1 MSKKKKSGARTS
13 SGQLSRAKK
22 AIYHETDPARLVR
35 MRDAA
40 LTSISNP
47 LWGTQIGQMHLRGE
61 INAIQL
67 SAGQKWFQLLRAYQ
81 QAIGAKTIAPQS
93 LEIGRGS
100 SDPDIE
106 TEHGRKL
113 ATREAAITAEFEKAV
128 SAIGSGSERD
138 KALRRLAEDCA
149 LDFSERRHAIC
160 GLDLLAG
167 IYGLTSNRICA

>member
-1 MSKKKKSGARTS
+1 MSKKKKSGARTN

-61 INAIQL
+61 INAVQL
-67 SAGQKWFQLLRAYQ
+67 SAGQKWFMLLAAYH
-81 QAIGAKTIAPQS
+81 QAIGARSIAPQS

-100 SDPDIE
+100 SEPDTE
-106 TEHGRKL
+106 TERGRKL
-113 ATREAAITAEFEKAV
+113 AEREQAITAEYDKV
-128 SAIGSGSERD
+128 LRSIGSGTERD
-138 KALRRLAEDCA
+138 KALRRLADDKA
-149 LDFSERRHAIC
+149 LDFYERRQAIC
-160 GLDLLAG
+160 GLDVLAG
-167 IYGLTSNRICA
+167 VYGLTNNRICA

>member
-1 MSKKKKSGARTS
+1 MSKKKKSGARTN

-67 SAGQKWFQLLRAYQ
+67 SAGQKWFALLRAYQ

-93 LEIGRGS
+93 LEIGRGGS
-100 SDPDIE
+100 EPDIE
-106 TEHGRKL
+106 TERGRTL
-113 ATREAAITAEFEKAV
+113 AAKEEAVAAEFEKVV
-128 SAIGSGSERD
+128 SAIGSGSDRD
-138 KALRRLAEDCA
+138 RALRRLAEDKA
-149 LDFSERRHAIC
+149 LDFSERRAAIC
-160 GLDLLAG
+160 GLDLLAMC
-167 IYGLTSNRICA
+167 YGLTNSRVCA